1 MRRSLAFAVLCLLP
15 SAILAQQPPKSQVTP
30 ARDSQAVA
38 VLNQALTAMGG
49 QSVPTIQDTV
59 VQATLTPPPS
69 RAGTP
74 GPVTI
79 TTKGPN
85 KMRID
90 GSGGGKTSVVIFN
103 SGTELRSKGSGW
115 QPVPSANSDHQRIEH
130 LPALM
135 LAYELN
141 RPDVSAGYVGVEMV
155 EGRSAHHVLLAR
167 VSKLANG
174 LDEISTKNSQIDV
187 WLDAKTMLVSK
198 ISFLY
203 LSETDWRVG
212 LPMEIFYYNYQ
223 SINGLLVP
231 FHQKCLFD
239 GQPLDDMQITSF
251 AVNQAPSDLRFEG
264 R

>member
-1 MRRSLAFAVLCLLP
+1 MRRSLVVIFLILSALP
-15 SAILAQQPPKSQVTP
+15 VLAQTQKQALTP
-30 ARDSQAVA
+30 VRDAQAVA

-49 QSVPTIQDTV
+49 QSVQTIQDTV
-59 VQATLTPPPS
+59 VQATLTRPPS
-69 RAGTP
+69 RGGTS
-74 GPVTI
+74 GNVTI

-85 KMRID
+85 KMRFD

-115 QPVPSANSDHQRIEH
+115 QTVPSANSDHQRVEH

-141 RPDVSAGYVGVEMV
+141 RPDVSASYVGVETL
-155 EGRSAHHVLLAR
+155 EGQSVHHVLLAR
-167 VSKLANG
+167 VSSLGNG
-174 LDEISTKNSQIDV
+174 LDETMTKNSQIDV

-198 ISFLY
+198 VAFLY

-212 LPMEIFYYNYQ
+212 LPMEIFYDSYQ
-223 SINGLLVP
+223 RVNGLLVP

-251 AVNQAPSDLRFEG
+251 AVNQAPNDSKFEG